1 MTSLT
6 FKVFIIKN
14 LKQRVEETQ
23 VRSLKNHFQFQKK
36 KTNKL
41 TIDHG
46 NAEESRK
53 TRFRWVIFF
62 LGQNLK
68 FAWLFKDD
76 DDDDYNKNGESEEA
90 T

>member
-23 VRSLKNHFQFQKK
+23 VRSFKIHFWFQKRK
-36 KTNKL
+36 QTNKQSIME
-41 TIDHG
+41 TQKK
-46 NAEESRK
+46 AERLDFDEL
-53 TRFRWVIFF
+53 FFF

-76 DDDDYNKNGESEEA
+76 DDDYNKYWESEEA